1 MLFTKDHPCP
11 WGCGFCSATFKPSR
25 SKYKW
30 STLASHTHVAAPSG
44 ATPVSVAAS
53 HWAAW

>member
-30 STLASHTHVAAPSG
+30 STLASHTQAATHYG